1 MSEYANDNKKV
12 VVTDIKMPFGS
23 MVIFLVKLS
32 LASIPALLIF
42 YFVLFVFAMIFVLLF
57 GNVPPF
63 SELFRQVHV

>member
-1 MSEYANDNKKV
+1 MSGYADDNSKV

-23 MVIFLVKLS
+23 MVIFLLKLS

-42 YFVLFVFAMIFVLLF
+42 YFVLFVFAMIVVLLF

-63 SELFRQVHV
+63 SELFQQVRV